1 MRVGRC
7 LVDVE
12 TRNAFREATD
22 VLELAE
28 VRALLDARCV
38 LDGLLAQAVVA
49 AWDGGC
55 SRVALARLLGVD
67 RTVLYK
73 RMAAVL

>member
-1 MRVGRC
+1 VPGWRC

-12 TRNAFREATD
+12 TRAALREATD

-28 VRALLDARCV
+28 VRALLDARRV
-38 LDGLLAQAVVA
+38 LDELLSAAVRA
-49 AWDGGC
+49 AWGAGA
-55 SRVALARLLGVD
+55 SRVALARLLGVE

-73 RMAAVL
+73 RMAARS

>member
-1 MRVGRC
+1 M
-7 LVDVE
+7 DVE
-12 TRNAFREATD
+12 TRNAFRVATD

-28 VRALLDARCV
+28 VRALIDARDV
-38 LDGLLAQAVVA
+38 LDDLVNQAVVA

-73 RMAAVL
+73 RMAVKS